1 MSESVYVMFDDSSHD
16 PTFSG
21 VEDSYLVL
29 MQVPSGVEVQ
39 YLGPAMID
47 YPTKS
52 YSVAE
57 MLRVLEE
64 RGLLHECEV
73 ASDLQGAKVAPTLI
87 RPPPIE

>member
-1 MSESVYVMFDDSSHD
+1 MSERVYVMFDDSSHD

-21 VEDSYLVL
+21 IEDSYLVL
-29 MQVPSGVEVQ
+29 MQVPESVEVQ

-47 YPTKS
+47 YPTKT

-64 RGLLHECEV
+64 RGLLHECE
-73 ASDLQGAKVAPTLI
+73 ALNLQDAKAVPTLI